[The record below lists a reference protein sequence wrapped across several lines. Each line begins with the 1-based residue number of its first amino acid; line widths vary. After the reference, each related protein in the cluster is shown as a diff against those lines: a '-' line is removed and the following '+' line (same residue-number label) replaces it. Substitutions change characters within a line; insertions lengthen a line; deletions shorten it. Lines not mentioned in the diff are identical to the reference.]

1 MNKYAIITNACGE
14 DFKQLS
20 MFTNAYNSRYATS
33 VGIDFFAFSE
43 APKDRH
49 PAWAKITLCE
59 RALKMGYEW
68 ICWIDA
74 DAIFVSRK
82 NIFDLID
89 EDYFFICQADG
100 GINLKYN
107 KGLPIEIKSKLR
119 GFREHKPAFCLN
131 SGVFLLKNTAQS
143 FVFLEKVYNET
154 VGGILLWKK
163 WAWEQ
168 MAIEILLRE
177 NPEWRDKIKLHNYG
191 KIWSAPYSVINSLS
205 QEDVEKYLEAFA
217 VHINGDLPLIRKL
230 RELKSASLSFEAS
243 DSLSEV

>member
-1 MNKYAIITNACGE
+1 M
-14 DFKQLS
+14 
-20 MFTNAYNSRYATS
+20 
-33 VGIDFFAFSE
+33 
-43 APKDRH
+43 
-49 PAWAKITLCE
+49 
-59 RALKMGYEW
+59 
-68 ICWIDA
+68 
-74 DAIFVSRK
+74 
-82 NIFDLID
+82 
-89 EDYFFICQADG
+89 
-100 GINLKYN
+100 
-107 KGLPIEIKSKLR
+107 
-119 GFREHKPAFCLN
+119 
-131 SGVFLLKNTAQS
+131 
-143 FVFLEKVYNET
+143 
-154 VGGILLWKK
+154 GGILLWKK